1 LENEERGREGGR
13 EGEGERERERERD
26 SDGGEETRGKLELLS
41 MEAMRHQPLLTTISP
56 QPLPFSWSS
65 SSKKTFILLLFS
77 QNHYTLNFA
86 KQE

>member
-1 LENEERGREGGR
+1 LENE
-13 EGEGERERERERD
+13 ERERERD

-41 MEAMRHQPLLTTISP
+41 TEKKKSAGMKGEMRHQPPLTTISP

-65 SSKKTFILLLFS
+65 SSKNTFILLLFS

-86 KQE
+86 K